1 MGNIMAIV
9 RAVLGAL
16 IGIGYGLLVGVVT
29 FQLMQLTYDPR
40 YPGAMIPDA
49 AGWARLTAFFAA
61 VMTGFFGMLVGVVVG
76 VARAGAT
83 RGAVIGVSFG
93 LGMFLM
99 LTVWAFADQWS
110 WLMREP
116 AHVGR
121 ILLIQAT
128 SFFVA
133 FPIGLTLVGWIT
145 GLITTKLKS

>member
-1 MGNIMAIV
+1 MVNIMAIV

-16 IGIGYGLLVGVVT
+16 IGIAYGVLVGAVT

-49 AGWARLTAFFAA
+49 AGWARLTAFFAGSI
-61 VMTGFFGMLVGVVVG
+61 TGFFGALVGAVVG
-76 VARAGAT
+76 LARPAAA

-99 LTVWAFADQWS
+99 LTIWAFADQWS
-110 WLMREP
+110 WLMTEP
-116 AHVGR
+116 AHVAP
-121 ILLIQAT
+121 ILLTQAA
-128 SFFVA
+128 SIFVA
-133 FPIGLTLVGWIT
+133 FPVGLALVGWVT

>member
-1 MGNIMAIV
+1 MAIV
-9 RAVLGAL
+9 RAALGVL
-16 IGIGYGLLVGVVT
+16 IGIGYGLLVGAVT
-29 FQLMQLTYDPR
+29 FRLMQLTYDPR

-61 VMTGFFGMLVGVVVG
+61 VITGFFGVLVGVVVG

-83 RGAVIGVSFG
+83 RGAVIAMSFG

-110 WLMREP
+110 SLMGEP
-116 AHVGR
+116 ARVGR

-128 SFFVA
+128 SIFVA
-133 FPIGLTLVGWIT
+133 FPLGLALVGWVT